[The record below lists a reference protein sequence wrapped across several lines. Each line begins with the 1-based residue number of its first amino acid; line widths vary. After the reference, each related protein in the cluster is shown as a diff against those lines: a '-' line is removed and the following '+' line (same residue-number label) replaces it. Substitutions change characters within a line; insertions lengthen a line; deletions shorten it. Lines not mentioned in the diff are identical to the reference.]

1 MSKVKFDLVNNQNE
15 REIIM
20 NEERLEV
27 VDKVKELVFMKG
39 TEYMTTQQVA
49 DYYER
54 PIDTIATVVKRNR
67 EELIK
72 NGYINVKRRDLNN
85 IFESSEWT
93 FKTCRGKTELSNND
107 LIINVTNTGLNLF
120 NKRSILNIGMLLED
134 SPIAEEVRTLL
145 LDNHEQLN
153 NIHSKLENNEE
164 ITKEDMDKSNPLYF
178 VNREKELRQQEL
190 EIAERLTRSIIN
202 GDMTSYMSIN
212 CEMNKIKEDLIA
224 LEKEKNEL
232 NKPKITYYDM
242 VLKSEGLISITSI
255 AKDYGMSGQTFNKL
269 LHDLGV
275 QYKQGK
281 QWLLYSKYD
290 NLGWTQ
296 SETYCNG
303 DNSYLHTK
311 WTQKGRLG
319 LYELLKGKNILPTIE
334 KEQQII

>member
-1 MSKVKFDLVNNQNE
+1 MVKFDLINNINE

-20 NEERLEV
+20 SEERLDV
-27 VDKVKELVFMKG
+27 LDKVKELV
-39 TEYMTTQQVA
+39 TLDCYMTRNQVA
-49 DYYER
+49 EYYNVGESAIR
-54 PIDTIATVVKRNR
+54 QLENRHSNEIESDGFKLYKRSEI
-67 EELIK
+67 EEKFL
-72 NGYINVKRRDLNN
+72 NVQSVRLEKLAKVTNIYDLNN
-85 IFESSEWT
+85 NLLTSVNN
-93 FKTCRGKTELSNND
+93 RGLVLYT
-107 LIINVTNTGLNLF
+107 
-120 NKRSILNIGMLLED
+120 KRAVLRIGMLLKS
-134 SPIAEEVRTLL
+134 SPVAEEVRTLL

-164 ITKEDMDKSNPLYF
+164 ITKEDIDKSNPLYF

-242 VLKSEGLISITSI
+242 VLKSEGLISITLI
-255 AKDYGMSGQTFNKL
+255 AKDYGMSGQSFNKL

-290 NLGWTQ
+290 KLGWTQ
-296 SETYCNG
+296 SETYCNS
-303 DNSYLHTK
+303 DKSFMHTK

-319 LYELLKGKNILPTIE
+319 LYELLKSKNILPTIE

>member
-1 MSKVKFDLVNNQNE
+1 MVKFDLINNINE

-20 NEERLEV
+20 NEERLDV
-27 VDKVKELVFMKG
+27 LDKVKELVMLKG
-39 TEYMTTQQVA
+39 TEYMTTQMVA
-49 DYYER
+49 DYYNI
-54 PIDTIATVVKRNR
+54 PKGTIDAVVNRNKD
-67 EELIK
+67 ELIK
-72 NGYINVKRRDLNN
+72 NGYKLVSGKDMKKILV
-85 IFESSEWT
+85 
-93 FKTCRGKTELSNND
+93 TCNMK
-107 LIINVTNTGLNLF
+107 VTNFRGYFECNGEKFANRSNGLF
-120 NKRSILNIGMLLED
+120 NKRSILNIGMLLEK
-134 SPIAEEVRTLL
+134 SPIAEQVRTLL

-164 ITKEDMDKSNPLYF
+164 ITKEDIDKSNPLYF

-242 VLKSEGLISITSI
+242 VLKSEGLVTITSI
-255 AKDYGMSGQTFNKL
+255 AKDYGMTGKSFNDL

-275 QYKQGK
+275 QYKQGN
-281 QWLLYSKYD
+281 QWLLCSKYD
-290 NLGWTQ
+290 KLGWTQ
-296 SETYCNG
+296 SVTYCNG
-303 DNSYLHTK
+303 DKSYMHTK
-311 WTQKGRLG
+311 WTQKGRQG
-319 LYELLKGKNILPTIE
+319 LYELLKSKNILPTIE

>member
-1 MSKVKFDLVNNQNE
+1 MKNVKFDLLNNQNE

-20 NEERLEV
+20 SEERLDV
-27 VDKVKELVFMKG
+27 LDKVKELVMLKG
-39 TEYMTTQQVA
+39 TEYMTTKMVA
-49 DYYER
+49 DYYNVAEG
-54 PIDTIATVVKRNR
+54 TIKALVSRNND
-67 EELIK
+67 ELIK
-72 NGYINVKRRDLNN
+72 NGYKVLYKEKLKEFKGKLQDATTLNE
-85 IFESSEWT
+85 IKFVSQ
-93 FKTCRGKTELSNND
+93 LA
-107 LIINVTNTGLNLF
+107 LF
-120 NKRSILNIGMLLED
+120 NKRSILNVGMLLD
-134 SPIAEEVRTLL
+134 KSPVAEEVRTLL

-164 ITKEDMDKSNPLYF
+164 ITKEDIDKSNPLYF
-178 VNREKELRQQEL
+178 INREKELRQQEL
-190 EIAERLTRSIIN
+190 EIAERLTKSIIN

-242 VLKSEGLISITSI
+242 VLKSEGLIPITSI
-255 AKDYGMSGQTFNKL
+255 AKDYGMSGQAFNKM
-269 LHDLGV
+269 LHELKV

-281 QWLLYSKYD
+281 QWLLHSKYD

-303 DNSYLHTK
+303 NNSYLHTK